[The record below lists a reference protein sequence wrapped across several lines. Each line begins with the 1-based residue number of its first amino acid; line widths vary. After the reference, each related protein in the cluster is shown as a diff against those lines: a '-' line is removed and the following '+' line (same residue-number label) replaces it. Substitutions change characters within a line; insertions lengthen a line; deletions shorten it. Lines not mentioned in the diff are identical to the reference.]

1 LLPALWFTGGPDG
14 ISLERQIK
22 LEGEMADKL
31 AIAGGL
37 PILKRSD
44 YKNWP
49 IITED
54 DRRLVNEVLDRG
66 VVAGG
71 TAPQVSALEKE
82 WAEYVGARH
91 CLTTTSGT
99 SALHMALAAVGV
111 GPGDEVITSAF
122 TFLASASCALHQNA
136 IPVFVD
142 IDPRTYNID
151 PDKLEAAITERT
163 RVIIPVHIQGLPA
176 DLEPILEIARKH
188 NLFVVEDACQAHGA
202 LYRGRKVGAIGD
214 VGAFSLNN
222 FKNLCGG
229 EGGLFTTDDEA
240 FLKKGML
247 IRCFGDEVDE
257 VSHRR
262 IYNASIL
269 GYMYRNQELPAAL
282 ARAQLMHLDER
293 NDVRIANANYL
304 TSELGK
310 IPGVIPPYCP
320 PNCRHVYFM
329 YNVRFDPEGAG
340 VDSDPRRFRIAVE
353 KALYKEGMLV
363 GQWQT
368 MPVPAQDIFQSKL
381 GYAQSSYPWT
391 INRARGIQYDYNVY
405 DYPVAK
411 LLCDTYTIV
420 HGIHAPN
427 GLELMKKFVAA
438 FHKVFENLD
447 QVLDHAD
454 DPIYPGADGSLY
466 GAA

>member
-1 LLPALWFTGGPDG
+1 
-14 ISLERQIK
+14 
-22 LEGEMADKL
+22 MAEKL
-31 AIAGGL
+31 AIDGGT
-37 PILKRSD
+37 PILKRGD

-49 IITED
+49 IVTQD
-54 DRRLVNEVLDRG
+54 DRRLVNEVLDCG
-66 VVAGG
+66 IFAGG
-71 TAPQVSALEKE
+71 TAPQVSAFERE
-82 WAEYVGARH
+82 WAEYTGARY

-99 SALHMALAAVGV
+99 AALHMALAAAGV

-142 IDPRTYNID
+142 IDPRTYCLD
-151 PDKLEAAITERT
+151 PNKLEAAINERT

-176 DLEPILEIARKH
+176 DLDPIMEIARRH
-188 NLFVVEDACQAHGA
+188 GLFVIEDACQAHGA
-202 LYRGRKVGAIGD
+202 LYKGKMVGTIGQ
-214 VGAFSLNN
+214 VGTFSLNN

-229 EGGLFTTDDEA
+229 EGGLFITDSEDL
-240 FLKKGML
+240 LKKGSL
-247 IRCFGDEVDE
+247 IRCFGDEIDE

-293 NDVRIANANYL
+293 NDVRITNANLL
-304 TSELGK
+304 TKELGK

-320 PNCRHVYFM
+320 PDCKHVYFM
-329 YNVRFDPEGAG
+329 YNVRFDPRAAG
-340 VDSDPRRFRIAVE
+340 VDCEPRRFRIAVE

-368 MPVPAQDIFQSKL
+368 MPVPAQDLFQSKL
-381 GYAQSSYPWT
+381 GYGGSRYPWAL
-391 INRARGIQYDYNVY
+391 NELKGIRYDYNVD

-411 LLCDTYTIV
+411 ELCDTYTIV

-427 GLELMKKFVAA
+427 GAELMHKFVEA
-438 FHKVFENLD
+438 FHRVFGNLD
-447 QVLDHAD
+447 RVLAHAD
-454 DPIYPGADGSLY
+454 DPIYPGADGRLY
-466 GAA
+466 GAG